1 MSSPARRTSTLAGG
15 EFGAKILNKFKI
27 YFSKLPTP
35 ISELI
40 VLSLLKVPLMAG
52 LKPCAT
58 KCKLLNALDNMVFS
72 PNS

>member
-27 YFSKLPTP
+27 YFS
-35 ISELI
+35 ELI
-40 VLSLLKVPLMAG
+40 VLSLLKAPLMAG

-58 KCKLLNALDNMVFS
+58 KCKLLNALDNNYGFFS
-72 PNS
+72 ELLTPN